1 MKSRVALFE
10 GTWLKYFKGTAF
22 VPNGPGWPGAAK
34 DYNANYQF
42 QSGNIDNEINWFLD
56 QAIEASNNVASAF
69 GLTPN
74 TGILPQGPGES
85 NPFVEMYGAIDMS
98 GYEEVLLWKA
108 YDKGLGVTNNI
119 PVNSSTANLG
129 IGVTRGMVDSYL
141 MANGLPYYAQ
151 GSGYHGDESIS
162 DG

>member
-1 MKSRVALFE
+1 MDRDGRE
-10 GTWLKYFKGTAF
+10 TA
-22 VPNGPGWPGAAK
+22 K
-34 DYNANYQF
+34 EYNANYQF
-42 QSGNIDNEINWFLD
+42 QSGSIDNEINWFLD
-56 QAIEASNNVASAF
+56 QAIEASDNVASAF

-162 DG
+162 DVKKTGMNVLSCS